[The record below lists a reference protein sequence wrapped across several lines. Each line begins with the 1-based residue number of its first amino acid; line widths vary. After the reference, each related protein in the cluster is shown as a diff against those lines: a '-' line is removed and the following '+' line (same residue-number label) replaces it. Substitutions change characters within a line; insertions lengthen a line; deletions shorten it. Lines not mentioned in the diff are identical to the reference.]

1 MLIDILKN
9 VLFDLVR
16 LWFIFDAEL
25 SKDKEGSQG
34 LGQVDSIFEG
44 RRKIWN
50 SKLWGW
56 FWEQTDQEEEY
67 CWSWR
72 EVQRVEGKRIVTNIE
87 KGGRKGERVDWVITI
102 KLMKISMNSRIW
114 VSATVIELFCLQAS
128 DSFFLELPSSSFFIV
143 LR

>member
-16 LWFIFDAEL
+16 LWLIFDAEF

-67 CWSWR
+67 CWSRR
-72 EVQRVEGKRIVTNIE
+72 EVQRVEGK
-87 KGGRKGERVDWVITI
+87 
-102 KLMKISMNSRIW
+102 
-114 VSATVIELFCLQAS
+114 
-128 DSFFLELPSSSFFIV
+128 
-143 LR
+143 